1 MLWNELF
8 FKLENLKNNNHKFS
22 HISIFILKNLENID
36 KYTIY
41 QLAFATYSSPA
52 SVTRMCQEIGLR
64 GYKELIKILTSIY
77 QKPALKEDT
86 LANNLLRKIKFN
98 LDETA
103 SLLQSEVINNFVEQI
118 KQNKKLFLYA
128 YGESGLWLESFYS
141 RLLRIGINAFL
152 DRDHENVRVSSQIID
167 SDTIIL
173 VLSLSG
179 ETKSVLE
186 LVKQARK
193 KGVLIFSITKYLQN
207 PLKKICDYHLA
218 LSYNPNENQ
227 LITKFG
233 RYSMLYILDLIYEEI
248 IESDKTRY
256 LNILENTFIKK

>member
-1 MLWNELF
+1 MLWNELII
-8 FKLENLKNNNHKFS
+8 KLENLKNNDHKFS
-22 HISIFILKNLENID
+22 HISIFILKNLGSIG

-41 QLAFATYSSPA
+41 QVAFATYSSPA
-52 SVTRMCQEIGLR
+52 SVTRMCQEIGLK
-64 GYKELIKILTSIY
+64 GYKELINILTSVY
-77 QKPALKEDT
+77 QKPVLKEDT
-86 LANNLLRKIKFN
+86 LANNLLQKSKIN

-103 SLLQSEVINNFVEQI
+103 SLLQPKVITTFVQQI
-118 KQNKKLFLYA
+118 NQNKKLFLYA
-128 YGESGLWLESFYS
+128 YGESALWLESFYS

-152 DRDHENVRVSSQIID
+152 GRDHENARVSSQIID
-167 SDTIIL
+167 CDTVIL

-179 ETKSVLE
+179 ETKTVLE

-193 KGVLIFSITKYLQN
+193 KKAVIFSITKYLQN
-207 PLKKICDYHLA
+207 HLKKISDYNIA

-227 LITKFG
+227 LITKSA

-256 LNILENTFIKK
+256 LDILENTVLKK